1 MESPTRQ
8 QPAPQKPEPCA
19 FATFLMLNDNYLPG
33 ALVLAFGLRLQRL
46 GTPLVCLVTEGVS
59 TQARA
64 ALGQLFDDVVDVE
77 PIYVPHARR
86 QERQDRP
93 YFFTR
98 IHALRLGAGGGLG
111 HRFERVVVL
120 DADLLPLRNYGRL
133 LDLEPPAGVLNERKS
148 HLVQTD
154 DAGRRVVPP
163 GAREEGRWNW
173 HEIYAS
179 CPHGQPV
186 PRSISDR
193 PREDPTN
200 MGFNGSLFVM
210 KPDAGEFKEIL
221 RDIERP
227 EVRTLVGDRFD
238 WPDMQYLTLRWSGKW
253 RNIDVR
259 FSALNGYPD
268 LDAIYGTHFAGFKP
282 WYFHRGP
289 TMARYARHPDFQ
301 LWFAT
306 YLRLLEACPALARM
320 GKLRRLRDQVRTA
333 IDEDRGRPG
342 GGGSRGGGRT

>member
-1 MESPTRQ
+1 MQTLKNQ
-8 QPAPQKPEPCA
+8 QPTHTRPGACA

-33 ALVLAFGLRLQRL
+33 ALVLAFGLRLQKL
-46 GTPLVCLVTEGVS
+46 GRPLICLVTEGVS
-59 TQARA
+59 PQARA
-64 ALGQLFDDVVDVE
+64 SLRQLFDDVVDVE
-77 PIYVPHARR
+77 PIYVPHSRR

-98 IHALRLGAGGGLG
+98 IHALRLGPDGGLG
-111 HRFERVVVL
+111 HHFERVVVL
-120 DADLLPLRNYGRL
+120 DADLLPLRNYAEL
-133 LDLEPPAGVLNERKS
+133 LELEPPAGVLNERKS
-148 HLVQTD
+148 HFVQTD
-154 DAGRRVVPP
+154 GDGRHVVPRS
-163 GAREEGRWNW
+163 ALEKGRWNW
-173 HEIYAS
+173 HEIYAA

-193 PREDPTN
+193 PRKDPAN

-210 KPDAGEFKEIL
+210 RPDAGEFEAIL

-259 FSALNGYPD
+259 FSALNGYPH
-268 LDAIYGTHFAGFKP
+268 LDVIYGTHFAGFKP
-282 WYFHRGP
+282 WYFHRRP
-289 TMARYARHPDFQ
+289 TMSRYARHPDFQ

-306 YLRLLEACPALARM
+306 YLQLMAAHPDLARM
-320 GKLRRLRDQVRTA
+320 GKLRRLREQIGTA
-333 IDEDRGRPG
+333 VKED
-342 GGGSRGGGRT
+342 GGRSLGGWRT